1 MMTNNNRENKDQYLL
16 GDFYAELNP
25 IQNLTLKTLFG
36 INYYSTEFRNFT
48 PLYRFSI
55 YSYNEDHTTVGQ
67 GMSKGYT
74 LTWTNTANY
83 SLVFDNHN
91 VEMLV
96 GSESI
101 QYQGMN
107 VGGSNWDLLDKFYNW
122 DYAYLDNTTGQATL
136 IEDENGD
143 VVGVTEK
150 RTVYGGPSVESR
162 RVSYFGRLA
171 YNYAEKYLV
180 NATFR
185 ADGSSRFARGN
196 RWGYFPS
203 VSIGWVISEEGFMA
217 GTKGTLDYLK
227 LRASWGQVGNQN
239 IDNFQYA
246 SPMVI
251 TNYSSS
257 SPAGYY
263 LFGTSLGSN
272 LKGAYPGRL
281 ANPNVKWETSEQI
294 NLGFDARMINGR
306 MGINADYYV
315 KTTKDWLV
323 AAPILGTAGTGAPF
337 INGGI
342 FRCNKLLQELDRI
355 IWNGATASE
364 QEANRKRVEG
374 EARVLRAILY
384 FDLVRL
390 FGNIPLLTV
399 PTQENL
405 PQANPDDVYA
415 LIADDLLFAAENIPA
430 DAYPKSKASENDG
443 RITRW
448 AAKAL
453 LGRVYLYYTGYYGK
467 PDLVGKVTG
476 QQALQHLED
485 VIASEEY
492 GLLDN
497 FRDLWPASSIK
508 VKIDSEG
515 RRVADGAS
523 NYQRGHKESV
533 LVLKF
538 NYTQDYNGN
547 LDGNRWLVLMGLRNY
562 SVFPYG
568 RGWGACT
575 VHPSIVNAYGDGDS
589 RRSASIIDLKA
600 ESIEDGFDKLDD
612 QREYTGYSVKK
623 YTPMSKWEVKSDGS
637 MELVDEVFG
646 LGGGDFQISQYQDW
660 VVIRYADVLLMA
672 AELGSSNATQYLNDV
687 RRRAYTT
694 DGVLDPNFTELTA
707 TKENILKERQLEL
720 AFEGVRYWDLLRQ
733 G

>member
-1 MMTNNNRENKDQYLL
+1 MKSLKTYLL
-16 GDFYAELNP
+16 ATAAVLGLSIGSCSEDFLDVEP
-25 IQNLTLKTLFG
+25 KTSLFDT
-36 INYYSTEFRNFT
+36 NFYSTQLDAEMALIGCYDGWQRTNSDVDASFYLLTEIMSDECFAALGVGDDRN
-48 PLYRFSI
+48 YQAIDRFDKNEAPA
-55 YSYNEDHTTVGQ
+55 YS
-67 GMSKGYT
+67 
-74 LTWTNTANY
+74 
-83 SLVFDNHN
+83 
-91 VEMLV
+91 
-96 GSESI
+96 
-101 QYQGMN
+101 
-107 VGGSNWDLLDKFYNW
+107 DL
-122 DYAYLDNTTGQATL
+122 
-136 IEDENGD
+136 
-143 VVGVTEK
+143 
-150 RTVYGGPSVESR
+150 
-162 RVSYFGRLA
+162 
-171 YNYAEKYLV
+171 
-180 NATFR
+180 
-185 ADGSSRFARGN
+185 GN
-196 RWGYFPS
+196 NLWIR
-203 VSIGWVISEEGFMA
+203 
-217 GTKGTLDYLK
+217 
-227 LRASWGQVGNQN
+227 
-239 IDNFQYA
+239 
-246 SPMVI
+246 
-251 TNYSSS
+251 
-257 SPAGYY
+257 YY
-263 LFGTSLGSN
+263 
-272 LKGAYPGRL
+272 
-281 ANPNVKWETSEQI
+281 
-294 NLGFDARMINGR
+294 
-306 MGINADYYV
+306 
-315 KTTKDWLV
+315 
-323 AAPILGTAGTGAPF
+323 
-337 INGGI
+337 GGI

-547 LDGNRWLVLMGLRNY
+547 LDGNRWLVMMGLRSY

-568 RGWGACT
+568 RGWGSCT
-575 VHPSIVNAYGDGDS
+575 VHPAIVNVYGDGDS

-672 AELGSSNATQYLNDV
+672 AELGSSNATQYLNQV

-733 G
+733 GVDYAASAIAEEDGVEVLSGQKYDKVVIKAANIIAKKGLFQIPNTQITLSNNVLKQNPGW

>member
-1 MMTNNNRENKDQYLL
+1 MKSLKTYLL
-16 GDFYAELNP
+16 ATAALLGLSIGSCSEDFLDVKP
-25 IQNLTLKTLFG
+25 KTSLFDT
-36 INYYSTEFRNFT
+36 NFYSTQLDAEMALIGCYDGWQRTNSDVDASFYLLTEIMSDECFAALGVGDDRN
-48 PLYRFSI
+48 YQAIDRFDKNEAPA
-55 YSYNEDHTTVGQ
+55 YS
-67 GMSKGYT
+67 
-74 LTWTNTANY
+74 
-83 SLVFDNHN
+83 
-91 VEMLV
+91 
-96 GSESI
+96 
-101 QYQGMN
+101 
-107 VGGSNWDLLDKFYNW
+107 DL
-122 DYAYLDNTTGQATL
+122 
-136 IEDENGD
+136 
-143 VVGVTEK
+143 
-150 RTVYGGPSVESR
+150 
-162 RVSYFGRLA
+162 
-171 YNYAEKYLV
+171 
-180 NATFR
+180 
-185 ADGSSRFARGN
+185 GN
-196 RWGYFPS
+196 NLWIR
-203 VSIGWVISEEGFMA
+203 
-217 GTKGTLDYLK
+217 
-227 LRASWGQVGNQN
+227 
-239 IDNFQYA
+239 
-246 SPMVI
+246 
-251 TNYSSS
+251 
-257 SPAGYY
+257 YY
-263 LFGTSLGSN
+263 
-272 LKGAYPGRL
+272 
-281 ANPNVKWETSEQI
+281 
-294 NLGFDARMINGR
+294 
-306 MGINADYYV
+306 
-315 KTTKDWLV
+315 
-323 AAPILGTAGTGAPF
+323 
-337 INGGI
+337 GGI

-443 RITRW
+443 RITKW

-547 LDGNRWLVLMGLRNY
+547 LDGNRWLVMMGLRSY

-568 RGWGACT
+568 RGWGSCT
-575 VHPSIVNAYGDGDS
+575 VHPAIVNAYGDGDS

-637 MELVDEVFG
+637 MDLVDEVFG

-733 G
+733 GVDYAASAIAEEDGVEVLSGQKDDKVVIKAANIIAKKGLFQIPNTQITLSNNVLKQNPGW

>member
-1 MMTNNNRENKDQYLL
+1 MKSLKTYLL
-16 GDFYAELNP
+16 ATAAVLGLSIGSCSEDFLDVEP
-25 IQNLTLKTLFG
+25 KTSLFDT
-36 INYYSTEFRNFT
+36 NFYSTQLDAEMALIGCYDGWQRTNSDVDASFYLLTEIMSDECFAALGVGDDRN
-48 PLYRFSI
+48 YQAIDRFDKNEAPA
-55 YSYNEDHTTVGQ
+55 YS
-67 GMSKGYT
+67 
-74 LTWTNTANY
+74 
-83 SLVFDNHN
+83 
-91 VEMLV
+91 
-96 GSESI
+96 
-101 QYQGMN
+101 
-107 VGGSNWDLLDKFYNW
+107 DL
-122 DYAYLDNTTGQATL
+122 
-136 IEDENGD
+136 
-143 VVGVTEK
+143 
-150 RTVYGGPSVESR
+150 
-162 RVSYFGRLA
+162 
-171 YNYAEKYLV
+171 
-180 NATFR
+180 
-185 ADGSSRFARGN
+185 GN
-196 RWGYFPS
+196 NLWIR
-203 VSIGWVISEEGFMA
+203 
-217 GTKGTLDYLK
+217 
-227 LRASWGQVGNQN
+227 
-239 IDNFQYA
+239 
-246 SPMVI
+246 
-251 TNYSSS
+251 
-257 SPAGYY
+257 YY
-263 LFGTSLGSN
+263 
-272 LKGAYPGRL
+272 
-281 ANPNVKWETSEQI
+281 E
-294 NLGFDARMINGR
+294 
-306 MGINADYYV
+306 
-315 KTTKDWLV
+315 
-323 AAPILGTAGTGAPF
+323 
-337 INGGI
+337 GI

-492 GLLDN
+492 DLLDN

-547 LDGNRWLVLMGLRNY
+547 LDGNRWLVMMGLRNY

-672 AELGSSNATQYLNDV
+672 AELGSSNATQYLNQV

-733 G
+733 GVDYAASAIAEEDGVEVLSGQKDDKVVIKAANIIAKKGLFQIPNTQITLSNNVLKQNPGW

>member
-1 MMTNNNRENKDQYLL
+1 MKSLKTYLL
-16 GDFYAELNP
+16 ATAAVLGLSIGSCSEDFLDVEP
-25 IQNLTLKTLFG
+25 KTSLFDT
-36 INYYSTEFRNFT
+36 NFYSTQLDAEMALIGCYDGWQRTNSDVDASFYLLTEIMSDECFAALGVGDDRN
-48 PLYRFSI
+48 YQAIDRFDKNEAPA
-55 YSYNEDHTTVGQ
+55 YS
-67 GMSKGYT
+67 
-74 LTWTNTANY
+74 
-83 SLVFDNHN
+83 
-91 VEMLV
+91 
-96 GSESI
+96 
-101 QYQGMN
+101 
-107 VGGSNWDLLDKFYNW
+107 DL
-122 DYAYLDNTTGQATL
+122 
-136 IEDENGD
+136 
-143 VVGVTEK
+143 
-150 RTVYGGPSVESR
+150 
-162 RVSYFGRLA
+162 
-171 YNYAEKYLV
+171 
-180 NATFR
+180 
-185 ADGSSRFARGN
+185 GN
-196 RWGYFPS
+196 NLWIR
-203 VSIGWVISEEGFMA
+203 
-217 GTKGTLDYLK
+217 
-227 LRASWGQVGNQN
+227 
-239 IDNFQYA
+239 
-246 SPMVI
+246 
-251 TNYSSS
+251 
-257 SPAGYY
+257 YY
-263 LFGTSLGSN
+263 
-272 LKGAYPGRL
+272 
-281 ANPNVKWETSEQI
+281 
-294 NLGFDARMINGR
+294 
-306 MGINADYYV
+306 
-315 KTTKDWLV
+315 
-323 AAPILGTAGTGAPF
+323 
-337 INGGI
+337 GGI

-415 LIADDLLFAAENIPA
+415 LIADDLLFAAENIPG

-733 G
+733 GVDYAASAIAEEDGVEVLSGQKDDKVVIKAANIIAKKGLFQIPNTQITLSNNVLKQNPGW